1 MNEATK
7 IMIKLNDK
15 FQKIIYLGGKIA
27 LDNEDVISS
36 ISDEAE
42 SIKDILGQQTFIMSD
57 SSYITR
63 NDDSY
68 WSDDDVGEF
77 ELTEIMEN
85 EKSRARD
92 LK

>member
-15 FQKIIYLGGKIA
+15 FQNDHYLGGKIA
-27 LDNEDVISS
+27 LDNEDVITN

-57 SSYITR
+57 GSYITR
-63 NDDSY
+63 NDDMY
-68 WSDDDVGEF
+68 WSDDDVSEF
-77 ELTEIMEN
+77 ELTENMMN
-85 EKSRARD
+85 EEKI
-92 LK
+92 